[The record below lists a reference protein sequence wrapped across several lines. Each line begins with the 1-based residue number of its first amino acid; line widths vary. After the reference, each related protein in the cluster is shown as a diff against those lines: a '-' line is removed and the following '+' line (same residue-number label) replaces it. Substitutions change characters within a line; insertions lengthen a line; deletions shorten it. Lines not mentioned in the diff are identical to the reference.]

1 MVVLIAA
8 TVFFVAVG
16 AGLLIALGS
25 GLPAV
30 VRGQPFLTAS
40 WMTSPVT
47 LGTPALF
54 DIGVFLVVVGVVLMM
69 IFTLAEEP

>member
-1 MVVLIAA
+1 MGLL
-8 TVFFVAVG
+8 G
-16 AGLLIALGS
+16 AGLLIALAS

-40 WMTSPVT
+40 GILSPVAV
-47 LGTPALF
+47 GTPALF

-69 IFTLAEEP
+69 VFTLVEES